1 MPLSRLQ
8 SEILRTLAA
17 HRSPES
23 YVAGSTPLHRDGPR
37 FSSDIDIFHH
47 REEQVAVTAAADG
60 LILAG
65 EGFLVE
71 WIRQEPGIHAAL
83 VQRHG
88 DSTRLEWVRD
98 SDYRFYP
105 AVADELFGY
114 TLHMIDIVT
123 NKALAAAGRE
133 VPRDVLDL
141 LYIHE
146 THLPLGAVIWAAV
159 GKDPGYSP
167 ESLINEIRRNAR
179 YRADDY
185 AALPIAE
192 PIDAGDVA
200 RRLREALNQA
210 EAFVRAMPVGKEGL
224 LFLEDGRVVQPNPAR
239 LGDYEELA
247 GRRYGVWPASPE
259 IGSAMLE
266 YQMGHPREVLREQAD
281 VLRDVAKR

>member
-1 MPLSRLQ
+1 M
-8 SEILRTLAA
+8 A
-17 HRSPES
+17 
-23 YVAGSTPLHRDGPR
+23 
-37 FSSDIDIFHH
+37 
-47 REEQVAVTAAADG
+47 AAADG

-65 EGFLVE
+65 EGFTVE
-71 WIRQEPGIHAAL
+71 WVRQEPGIHAAT

-88 DSTRLEWVRD
+88 ESTRLEWVRD

-105 AVADELFGY
+105 AIADELFGY

-185 AALPIAE
+185 AALPMSE

-200 RRLREALNQA
+200 RRLRAALDDA
-210 EAFVRAMPVGKEGL
+210 EVFVRAMPDGKEGL
-224 LFLEDGRVVQPNPAR
+224 VFLKNGDMTQPDPAR
-239 LGDYEELA
+239 LDEYEELA

-266 YQMGHPREVLREQAD
+266 YQMTQARVVLREQAD
-281 VLRDVAKR
+281 TLQGLSKR

>member
-1 MPLSRLQ
+1 
-8 SEILRTLAA
+8 LAA

-200 RRLREALNQA
+200 RRLSARCRLARKVCCFWKMAGLCSPIPRGLGTMRNWQAVVMAYGQPLRKSVRRCLNTRW
-210 EAFVRAMPVGKEGL
+210 VTH
-224 LFLEDGRVVQPNPAR
+224 GRCCVSKQMCCGTLPNVSRSRHQRPA
-239 LGDYEELA
+239 
-247 GRRYGVWPASPE
+247 
-259 IGSAMLE
+259 
-266 YQMGHPREVLREQAD
+266 
-281 VLRDVAKR
+281 